1 MQSVPLHVNRFFM
14 SDFSLPAEELE
25 KADER
30 TPKAMLGTNVEGAN
44 AHNRR
49 VIIDAIRVNRAMS
62 RADLARATK
71 LSKQAVSNIVDEL
84 EREGMIMAQE
94 TVAREVA
101 GRPAVPYV
109 LAPNGAYAVG
119 LHIDRHEARA
129 VIVDLCGDVLIRRRA
144 RLNADD
150 PDRGF
155 NDLIELLSKT
165 RKEALAIRPNLEER
179 LAGLGV
185 AMPGPFGNEV
195 ARTDD
200 VNDVY
205 SMAHWQS
212 FPLVSHLE
220 RETGLVVSLR
230 NDAAAATMAEMISGR
245 LHGVRDAVCIYLGY
259 GLGAGIVINGE
270 LYNGRNGNAGDVG
283 LIPAQPGS
291 GSRPPLER
299 LATLAALSE
308 TLGLDPADP
317 EFFDRISQAANRGGP
332 EYHAWLVQT
341 SQEISWLVAMTE
353 LVFAPEAIVLCGSAP
368 EKLLD
373 DVLGKL
379 SGPGVSSDRPKLM
392 RGLADLWAPARGAAS
407 EPINRSF
414 SPRYS
419 ALFKK

>member
-1 MQSVPLHVNRFFM
+1 M
-14 SDFSLPAEELE
+14 SDFPLPSDKPQ
-25 KADER
+25 KADLRAPR
-30 TPKAMLGTNVEGAN
+30 TMLGTNAEGAN

-84 EREGMIMAQE
+84 EREGMIMGQD
-94 TVAREVA
+94 TIAREVP

-109 LAPNGAYAVG
+109 LGPNGAFAVG

-129 VIVDLCGDVLIRRRA
+129 VIVDLCGDVVVRQRA

-150 PDRGF
+150 PERGF
-155 NDLIELLSKT
+155 DEIIGLLAATRSDAQALRPDLES
-165 RKEALAIRPNLEER
+165 R
-179 LAGLGV
+179 LVGLGV
-185 AMPGPFGNEV
+185 AMPGPFSSEPV
-195 ARTDD
+195 RSD
-200 VNDVY
+200 VVPDVY
-205 SMAHWQS
+205 SMAHWQR
-212 FPLVSHLE
+212 FPLASRLE
-220 RETGLVVSLR
+220 DETGLNVSLR

-245 LHGVRDAVCIYLGY
+245 LHGIRDAVCLYLGY
-259 GLGAGIVINGE
+259 GLGAGILINGE

-283 LIPAQPGS
+283 LIPAQPGI
-291 GSRPPLER
+291 GSRPPLEK
-299 LATLAALSE
+299 LSTLAALSE
-308 TLGLDPADP
+308 SLGLDPADP
-317 EFFDRISQAANRGGP
+317 DFFTSISRATEKAGP
-332 EYHAWLVQT
+332 EYQSWLTQAAQEIGWLVT
-341 SQEISWLVAMTE
+341 MTE

-368 EKLLD
+368 EKLLED
-373 DVLGKL
+373 LLDKL
-379 SGPGVSSDRPKLM
+379 NAPGIASDRPRMM